1 MNRLATIVVSLTLAA
16 AAADGQESKPSTPQP
31 EHQWLKQFEGQ
42 WTSTSQMEAT
52 AGRPAMECTGSMNSR
67 MLGGLWVVNEME
79 ADVNGFTFSGI
90 QTIGYDPATK
100 KYNGTWV
107 DSMTN
112 YLWRYE
118 GTVDES
124 GKKLML
130 IAEGPNFM
138 GDGKTA
144 RYRDSYE
151 FKSPDLILVTS
162 EIKGSDGKWS
172 TMMTGEMKRSK

>member
-1 MNRLATIVVSLTLAA
+1 MNRLAAFVVLLSLTC
-16 AAADGQESKPSTPQP
+16 AAADGQEPKPSTPQP

-42 WTSTSQMEAT
+42 WTSTSTMEAPP
-52 AGRPAMECTGSMNSR
+52 GQPGVECTGSMTSH
-67 MLGGLWVVNEME
+67 MLGGLWVVNQME
-79 ADVNGFTFSGI
+79 ADVGGFAFKGI

-118 GTVDES
+118 GSVDES

-130 IAEGPNFM
+130 LAEGPSFT

-144 RYRDSYE
+144 QYRDSYE
-151 FKSPDLILVTS
+151 FQSPDLILVTS
-162 EIKGSDGKWS
+162 EIMVSDGKWS
-172 TMMTGEMKRSK
+172 TMMTGKMKRTK